1 MKPRERVLKALE
13 HDEPDKVPRF
23 EVWINDEIVAEL
35 GYEDLQTAHVK
46 LELDCIMVPTR
57 VPAGS
62 SNWRNGTDE
71 WGQVWKNGVYVR
83 GVVATEADLERYSPP
98 LDYVDEFFDVNKSQE
113 TMRLYPDHC
122 FIYGSHIGPFTM
134 GYMAMGFE
142 RFFLALRRKPAF
154 IHRLLRART
163 EWCIAMCEKAASLG
177 AGVIVLGDDAG
188 HRVGPMISPKMWRE
202 YVLPYHRRIVEQ
214 LDVPVKWHSD
224 GAIEALLPMAID
236 AGFVGVHGLEPA
248 AGIDL
253 KEVKRRFGE
262 DLVLVGNVDV
272 NVLCGS
278 DVNAV
283 RAEVERCIEQGAPG
297 GGYMLSSCNSLF
309 GGMNP
314 ASIREMY
321 RYAGEIGLY
330 EGLSSSAGLKRE
342 SPHINR

>member
-1 MKPRERVLKALE
+1 
-13 HDEPDKVPRF
+13 
-23 EVWINDEIVAEL
+23 
-35 GYEDLQTAHVK
+35 
-46 LELDCIMVPTR
+46 
-57 VPAGS
+57 
-62 SNWRNGTDE
+62 
-71 WGQVWKNGVYVR
+71 
-83 GVVATEADLERYSPP
+83 
-98 LDYVDEFFDVNKSQE
+98 
-113 TMRLYPDHC
+113 
-122 FIYGSHIGPFTM
+122 
-134 GYMAMGFE
+134 
-142 RFFLALRRKPAF
+142 
-154 IHRLLRART
+154 
-163 EWCIAMCEKAASLG
+163 
-177 AGVIVLGDDAG
+177 
-188 HRVGPMISPKMWRE
+188 MWRE

-214 LDVPVKWHSD
+214 LDVPVIWHSD

-253 KEVKRRFGE
+253 REVKRRFGE

-272 NVLCGS
+272 NVLCSS

-330 EGLSSSAGLKRE
+330 EDLSSSAGLKRE
-342 SPHINR
+342 SSHINH